1 MGFCHVTLAVK
12 DLEAS
17 LRFYTETVGLPVVRR
32 FLAGPDT
39 EIAFLGA
46 GETKVEL
53 VCGKN
58 RPEAIVGNGISIGF
72 EVEDVPAKFQVLKSG
87 GIQVISDIIQPTPHV
102 RFFYVADP
110 DGFRV
115 QFLENM

>member
-1 MGFCHVTLAVK
+1 MSCYADGK

-32 FLAGPDT
+32 FFAGPDT
-39 EIAFLGA
+39 EIIFLGA

-53 VCGKN
+53 ICGKN

-72 EVEDVPAKFQVLKSG
+72 EVEDARAKFEAVKSS
-87 GIQVISDIIQPTPHV
+87 GIQMISDIIQPNPHV
-102 RFFYVADP
+102 RFFFVADP
-110 DGFRV
+110 DGFHV